1 MSKER
6 TGKSCLGCGVG
17 WAQLT
22 CPPSTLGCLQEQ
34 RVGWIPEGRLE
45 RVENYASCLSAAP
58 VKWWPCKE
66 EEKEEDIGTFVS
78 E

>member
-1 MSKER
+1 MAV
-6 TGKSCLGCGVG
+6 GLGG
-17 WAQLT
+17 
-22 CPPSTLGCLQEQ
+22 PSSPAHLAPWDAFRSRELAGFQKATLRE
-34 RVGWIPEGRLE
+34 
-45 RVENYASCLSAAP
+45 VEDYASCLSAAP